1 MHKAMKGWFRILLL
15 CSVGILWIVSFGLD
29 TSLAADRGP
38 DFRAPVTLAKCI
50 SAALANNPD
59 VTMARWEERAMEE
72 RIRQARGR
80 LFPGL
85 KLDVSYDWYGKV
97 QRVIVPRKPGELGV
111 FDDRAATYGIGGRAV
126 LFRGGRGLKD
136 LRIAQLEHTAAVED
150 GRRSRA
156 VTTFAVAEAFYRI
169 VELDSLISATR
180 FSRRALD
187 AHRGQTEDRRA
198 VGKATGTDLLR
209 IGVRIADLDQTLI
222 AMENDRTI
230 AASLLLY
237 RMGADSRPGDEI
249 RVVAELEDPDSLWG
263 MDEALKRALADRAD
277 YRAARLRT
285 EAARQRLAAAK
296 SGRWPEVAVTGG
308 YGGRSGGAFE
318 FDETWTVGLQAGLVL
333 FSGGATSALIREQ
346 QYALRRMEEAEL
358 KLRSTIVLEV
368 KMAYLH
374 LQEARHQVETVGVAL
389 AYAQKVFRIDA
400 EEHRL
405 GKGTIADLLD
415 AQTDLLRAR
424 TYAVQARVDR
434 ALAAVEL
441 RKAIGGED
449 GRFDAREEIR

>member
-15 CSVGILWIVSFGLD
+15 CSVGILWIAIFGPD

-38 DFRAPVTLAKCI
+38 DFRAPVTLAECI
-50 SAALANNPD
+50 SAALENNPD
-59 VTMARWEERAMEE
+59 VAMARWEERAMEE

-85 KLDVSYDWYGKV
+85 KLEVSYDWYGKM
-97 QRVIVPRKPGELGV
+97 QRVIAPRRPGESGV
-111 FDDRAATYGIGGRAV
+111 FDDRAAAYGVGGSAV
-126 LFRGGRGLKD
+126 LFRGGVGLKD
-136 LRIAQLEHTAAVED
+136 LKIAQLEHTAAVED
-150 GRRSRA
+150 GRQSRV
-156 VTTFAVAEAFYRI
+156 VTTFVVAEAFYRI

-187 AHRGQTEDRRA
+187 VHRGQTEDRRA

-222 AMENDRTI
+222 ALENDRTI

-237 RMGADSRPGDEI
+237 RMGSDPRPGEEI
-249 RVVAELEDPDSLWG
+249 QIAAELEDPDSLWG
-263 MDEALKRALADRAD
+263 MDEALKRALAGRAD
-277 YRAARLRT
+277 YRAVRLHT
-285 EAARQRLAAAK
+285 ETGRQRLAIAK

-318 FDETWTVGLQAGLVL
+318 FDETWTVGLQAGMVL
-333 FSGGATSALIREQ
+333 FSGGATSAFIREH
-346 QYALRRMEEAEL
+346 QYALRRLEEAEL
-358 KLRSTIVLEV
+358 KLRSTIALEV

-374 LQEARHQVETVGVAL
+374 LQEARHRVETVGITL
-389 AYAQKVFRIDA
+389 AHAQEVFRIEA

-405 GKGTIADLLD
+405 GKGTIADVLD
-415 AQTDLLRAR
+415 AQADLLRAR

-434 ALAAVEL
+434 ALAAAEL